1 MQAKPCQVRFCLVS
15 VLSCLSLFPG
25 TATANDATPVSVPVS
40 AELPAATDLRP
51 EFEQWGLA
59 PRNQG
64 SRPTCSVFTIASAL
78 EFAVARR
85 QNRGERLSVEFLNWA
100 ANQTRRGNRDGGFF
114 SDMWRG
120 FAAHGICTEIQMP
133 YQPEFDATKTPE
145 AEVLGAAKARLALEL
160 QLHWIK
166 RWNVKTGLNGEK
178 FLALKRTLHR
188 GWPVGGGLRWPQREV
203 WKSDVLQM
211 CPPEEVFDGHSV
223 LLVGYRDDPEQA
235 GGGVFIFR
243 NTNRGGRD
251 GFMPYAYAQAYM
263 NDAVWIESK
272 PGADAASRLTAPSDS
287 ARHGP

>member
-1 MQAKPCQVRFCLVS
+1 M
-15 VLSCLSLFPG
+15 
-25 TATANDATPVSVPVS
+25 PVS
-40 AELPAATDLRP
+40 AELPAAADLRP
-51 EFEQWGLA
+51 EFEQWGLL
-59 PRNQG
+59 PRSQG
-64 SRPTCSVFTIASAL
+64 SRPTCSVFTIAGAL

-120 FAAHGICTEIQMP
+120 FEAHGICTEPQMP
-133 YQPEFDATKTPE
+133 YQPEYDATIKPE

-160 QLHWIK
+160 KLHWIK
-166 RWNVKTGLNGEK
+166 RWNVSTSLSDEE
-178 FLALKRTLHR
+178 FFTIKRRLHQ
-188 GWPVGGGLRWPQREV
+188 GWPVCSGLRWPQREV
-203 WKSDVLQM
+203 WQNDVLQM

-223 LLVGYRDDPEQA
+223 LLVGYRDDPAQA

-251 GFMPYAYAQAYM
+251 GFMPYDYARAYM
-263 NDAVWIESK
+263 NDAVWIEST
-272 PGADAASRLTAPSDS
+272 PAAEAASRLTAPADS